1 MTRTDDTPSPSP
13 SPTSSPGN
21 SRSRDG
27 FAVVALVL
35 ALLALA
41 AGILWAKGAWRTVIR
56 ESPNL
61 IAGWPGGAWV
71 FGIMAGALAVAGA
84 YGGMWASAAL
94 QGAGARRRIARR
106 TASSACWA
114 VPLLLTLYVLSALP
128 GRNCSSS
135 SPSCEEIEGAFPALL
150 AYVITAGALGWAAY
164 RVRSTREEQRRAV
177 QQQRLRKLRK
187 KGKGKSR
194 AAR

>member
-1 MTRTDDTPSPSP
+1 MMTRTDGTPSPV
-13 SPTSSPGN
+13 N

-27 FAVVALVL
+27 FAIAALVL

-61 IAGWPGGAWV
+61 IAEWPGGAWV

-84 YGGMWASAAL
+84 YGGMWASESHSL
-94 QGAGARRRIARR
+94 QGMSPRRRFARRAA
-106 TASSACWA
+106 TSVCWA

-128 GRNCSSS
+128 GRNCGSSS
-135 SPSCEEIEGAFPALL
+135 LSCEEIDGAFPALV
-150 AYVITAGALGWAAY
+150 AYAITAAALAWTAY
-164 RVRSTREEQRRAV
+164 RVRSTREEQRRAAR
-177 QQQRLRKLRK
+177 QQRLRKLRK

-194 AAR
+194 AAS

>member
-1 MTRTDDTPSPSP
+1 MTRTDDTPRSR
-13 SPTSSPGN
+13 

-27 FAVVALVL
+27 FAVAAFVL

-56 ESPNL
+56 ESPSL
-61 IAGWPGGAWV
+61 IADWPGGAWV

-84 YGGMWASAAL
+84 YGGMWASESHSL
-94 QGAGARRRIARR
+94 QDTNPRRRFARR
-106 TASSACWA
+106 TATSVCWA

-135 SPSCEEIEGAFPALL
+135 SPSCEEIEGAFPALA
-150 AYVITAGALGWAAY
+150 AYVITAAALGWTAY
-164 RVRSTREEQRRAV
+164 RVRSTREEQRRAA

-194 AAR
+194 AAS